1 MNKLLICLVTGRKGT
16 DYLSLRNAF
25 RKDFRGKAEKGEGF
39 VLVIGVKTLT
49 LPMDSKQK
57 RT

>member
-25 RKDFRGKAEKGEGF
+25 GKDFRKNAEKGEDF
-39 VLVIGVKTLT
+39 MLVIGVKTLT

-57 RT
+57 RI